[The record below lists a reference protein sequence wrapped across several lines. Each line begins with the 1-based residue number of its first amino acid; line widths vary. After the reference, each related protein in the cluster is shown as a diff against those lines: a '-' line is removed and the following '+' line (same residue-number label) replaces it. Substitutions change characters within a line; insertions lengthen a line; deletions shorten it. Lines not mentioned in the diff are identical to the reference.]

1 MIILYSI
8 LTILCWC
15 IGFYS
20 GYKLGDKKELPEVN
34 PIKVAE
40 KVTTEVTN
48 IKKKKEQSK
57 EINELNQVL
66 KNIDRFDGTG
76 QGQIPIKKG

>member
-1 MIILYSI
+1 MILLYMFFAV
-8 LTILCWC
+8 LCLC
-15 IGFYS
+15 IGFYF
-20 GYKLGDKKELPEVN
+20 GYKLGDKKELPEIN

-40 KVTTEVTN
+40 KVSTEVSN

-57 EINELNQVL
+57 EINELNQIL
-66 KNIDRFDGTG
+66 KNIDRFDGTS